1 MRLLISFIYW
11 EVRYINAIHF
21 LFSSPAI
28 TFVGG
33 EGLISMG
40 YFTVNA
46 FPFIQKFYSFF
57 FPVNFS
63 FFY

>member
-33 EGLISMG
+33 GRADING
-40 YFTVNA
+40 
-46 FPFIQKFYSFF
+46 IFYR
-57 FPVNFS
+57 
-63 FFY
+63 